1 MKTIDLLKQLRSE
14 TLPALHKK
22 LQEARKKALSSRFA
36 IAVNK
41 SSNHTE
47 VSKFRREV
55 ARISTVINEKVR
67 NVSTQS
73 DSTDK
78 PGSQL

>member
-41 SSNHTE
+41 SSKHTE
-47 VSKFRREV
+47 INQFRRQV
-55 ARISTVINEKVR
+55 ARIATVINEKVR
-67 NVSTQS
+67 NISNQS
-73 DSTDK
+73 ASSDQTR
-78 PGSQL
+78 